1 MATLAIGVDVGGT
14 HVLAVLMD
22 PSGCIHARHEAKL
35 AAEDRSSQQKI
46 VAVIGSCIM
55 QCWRHARE
63 HLAERLPIGGVG
75 VAVPGNVDPAAG
87 TARYLPNFG
96 WLEPVDL
103 TARLLELPAPELAD
117 GADKASTLGGALG
130 LGREGV
136 HLRNDGRCAALAER
150 HFGVGAGGEHAVMAM
165 LTLVSPPY
173 AYRYP

>member
-1 MATLAIGVDVGGT
+1 M
-14 HVLAVLMD
+14 
-22 PSGCIHARHEAKL
+22 
-35 AAEDRSSQQKI
+35 
-46 VAVIGSCIM
+46 AVIGSCIA

-63 HLAERLPIGGVG
+63 HLAERLPIAGVG

-150 HFGVGAGGEHAVMAM
+150 HFGVGAGGEHSVMAM